1 MDSKGKDK
9 NDRGGGGGKNGTK
22 VKEGDEANDETNKRA
37 GKWPYKR
44 KCALKKV

>member
-1 MDSKGKDK
+1 MIEGEE
-9 NDRGGGGGKNGTK
+9 GEKNGTK
-22 VKEGDEANDETNKRA
+22 VKEGDEGDEANDETNKRA